1 MEFQLTWNPE
11 ISHTLSQEPGNIHK
25 PQQIYNRGLAGLASL
40 EKMSLTLERLE
51 TLGRGRPGG
60 VRKQRPLGDAGRRD
74 GMRNCGRQM
83 RRGVTTRLLKKKK
96 A

>member
-51 TLGRGRPGG
+51 TLGSGAACMRASRDRGMAGG
-60 VRKQRPLGDAGRRD
+60 IVRGQIGRE
-74 GMRNCGRQM
+74 
-83 RRGVTTRLLKKKK
+83 VTNRLLEKK
-96 A
+96 

>member
-1 MEFQLTWNPE
+1 
-11 ISHTLSQEPGNIHK
+11 
-25 PQQIYNRGLAGLASL
+25 
-40 EKMSLTLERLE
+40 MSLTLERLE